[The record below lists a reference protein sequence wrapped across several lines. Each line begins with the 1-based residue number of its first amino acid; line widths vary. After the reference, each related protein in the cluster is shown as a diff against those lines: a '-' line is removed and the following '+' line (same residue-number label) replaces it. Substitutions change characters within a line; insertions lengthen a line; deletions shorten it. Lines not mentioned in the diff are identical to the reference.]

1 VGANLARRL
10 LRDGVDVHCLVRPGH
25 DPWRLEEVRGDVTL
39 HEAEL
44 ADAGA
49 VAGVVGTVQ
58 PEWVFHLA
66 VHGAYS
72 WQTDVDAMVRT
83 NVLGTV
89 ALAQACI
96 ASGVPVLVNTGS
108 SSEYGRKDHPPAE
121 TDWLDPESDYAWT
134 KAAATHAC
142 RQWGRR
148 HGRRFVTLRLYTA
161 YGPWEDPGR
170 LVPTLIVHGLGGALP
185 PLTRPETARDW
196 VYVEDVCDAYVRAAT
211 RPDVPP
217 GAVLNVG
224 SGVQTSLRDVVE
236 VARQVLGIAQVPRW
250 GAMRDRAWDTSTW
263 VADPRAI
270 ATTLGWQAR
279 TSLAEGLRRTVEWLR
294 ARPALTARYGTHVA
308 PD

>member
-1 VGANLARRL
+1 
-10 LRDGVDVHCLVRPGH
+10 
-25 DPWRLEEVRGDVTL
+25 VTL

-44 ADAGA
+44 TDAA
-49 VAGVVGTVQ
+49 TVATVVGTVR

-66 VHGAYS
+66 VHGAYA
-72 WQTDVDAMVRT
+72 WQTDVDAIVRT

-89 ALAQACI
+89 ALAQACV

-108 SSEYGRKDHPPAE
+108 SSEYGRKDHAPAE
-121 TDWLDPESDYAWT
+121 TEWLDPNSDYAWT
-134 KAAATHAC
+134 KAAATHVC
-142 RQWGRR
+142 RHWALR

-161 YGPWEDPGR
+161 YGPWEDPSR
-170 LVPTLIVHGLGGALP
+170 LVPTLILHGLRGTLP
-185 PLTRPETARDW
+185 PLTRPDTARDW

-211 RPDVPP
+211 RPEVPP

-236 VARQVLGIAQVPRW
+236 TARRVLGIAPAPRW

-270 ATTLGWQAR
+270 LRVLGWQAG
-279 TSLAEGLRRTVEWLR
+279 TGFAAGFEKTVEWFR
-294 ARPALTARYGTHVA
+294 ERPALVARYRYRQLRPATGQFRK
-308 PD
+308 